1 MDCPV
6 CGKPYPCVH
15 GRRNV
20 SALPD
25 HAACDEGSR
34 LSASQE
40 RTANLPSASEVQR
53 RADEEHWRRE
63 VASRVRQHRARRRR
77 RSDLNASFEFDFPSD
92 SALAI
97 APLLEIPQT
106 QVMDLKEGDDSALL
120 SARDAL
126 KGEALP
132 LQPRNVLRFPRYAVH
147 DPASF
152 RDEDELD
159 FAVPVPDSVRI
170 LDAPEPQQLE
180 LLPAFPDIRLDE
192 DEDEDEDP
200 ELTALKG
207 DMDLPPQ
214 PATLSRRAFSATVD
228 LAVLLLAGGLL
239 ATIFFELAGGFPSS
253 RSTLPYSLIV
263 CGAFWCILQYV
274 FLVYG
279 GSTPGMSLAALELST
294 FAGQRTSVRARRT
307 RAFAATLSALSLGLG
322 FLWAFVDEDTL
333 GWHDRISET
342 YLKSSSQRLALSNQ
356 PDRHET

>member
-6 CGKPYPCVH
+6 CGKPYPCAH
-15 GRRNV
+15 SRKNV

-25 HAACDEGSR
+25 HAACDDGSR
-34 LSASQE
+34 VSSSQE

-77 RSDLNASFEFDFPSD
+77 RFDLNASFEFDFPSD
-92 SALAI
+92 SALAM
-97 APLLEIPQT
+97 APT
-106 QVMDLKEGDDSALL
+106 QEMQQAQVRNLKDGDDSGLL
-120 SARDAL
+120 PRDAL
-126 KGEALP
+126 KAEALRR
-132 LQPRNVLRFPRYAVH
+132 PRNLLRFPRYAVR

-159 FAVPVPDSVRI
+159 LTVPVPDSVRI

-180 LLPAFPDIRLDE
+180 LIPAFPDIRLDE
-192 DEDEDEDP
+192 DEDEDP
-200 ELTALKG
+200 ELTAPNG

-214 PATLSRRAFSATVD
+214 PAPLSRRAFSATVD
-228 LAVLLLAGGLL
+228 LAVLLLAGGLSAAL
-239 ATIFFELAGGFPSS
+239 FFELAGGFPSS
-253 RSTLPYSLIV
+253 RLTLPYSLIV

-279 GSTPGMSLAALELST
+279 RSTPGMSLAALELST
-294 FAGQRTSVRARRT
+294 FAGQRASVRARRT

-342 YLKSSSQRLALSNQ
+342 YLKSSRQHSAISTQ
-356 PDRHET
+356 P

>member
-6 CGKPYPCVH
+6 CGKPYPCAH

-25 HAACDEGSR
+25 RVAGDDGSR
-34 LSASQE
+34 VSSSQE
-40 RTANLPSASEVQR
+40 RAANLPSASEVQR

-77 RSDLNASFEFDFPSD
+77 RSDLDASFEFDFPSD

-97 APLLEIPQT
+97 APPREIQQT
-106 QVMDLKEGDDSALL
+106 QVMDLKDRDDLGLL
-120 SARDAL
+120 SRDAL
-126 KGEALP
+126 KGEALHRP
-132 LQPRNVLRFPRYAVH
+132 PHNVLRFPRYALH

-159 FAVPVPDSVRI
+159 LAVPVPDSVRI

-192 DEDEDEDP
+192 DEDP
-200 ELTALKG
+200 ELTAQDG

-214 PATLSRRAFSATVD
+214 PATLSQRAFSATVD
-228 LAVLLLAGGLL
+228 LAVLLLAGGLS
-239 ATIFFELAGGFPSS
+239 AAIFFELAGGFPSS

-279 GSTPGMSLAALELST
+279 RSTPGMSLAALELST
-294 FAGQRTSVRARRT
+294 FAGQRANVRARRT

-342 YLKSSSQRLALSNQ
+342 YLKNSSQQSALSNQ
-356 PDRHET
+356 PDRHEIER